1 MKNKNLIVKEII
13 RYFADKKNIST
24 IYLFG
29 SFAKNFNRKD
39 SDIDIAV
46 LFKKNLDKL
55 ERFNLVLE
63 FVLELENILGEKID
77 IIDIENA
84 DPFFIHQVM
93 LGKIIVIDKDTER
106 RVSFEVDKRR
116 TFFDMQPFYELYYSQ
131 SVKRLK
137 EKATNG

>member
-1 MKNKNLIVKEII
+1 MKNKNFIVKEIK
-13 RYFADKKNIST
+13 RYFADKKNVST

-29 SFAKNFNRKD
+29 SFAKNFSRKD

-46 LFKKNLDKL
+46 LFKKNLDEL

-63 FVLELENILGEKID
+63 FALELENILGKKID
-77 IIDIENA
+77 IINIENA

-93 LGKIIVIDKDTER
+93 LDKIIVIDKDTER

-116 TFFDMQPFYELYYSQ
+116 TFFDMQPFYELYYSK
-131 SVKRLK
+131 SVERLK
-137 EKATNG
+137 EKAING

>member
-1 MKNKNLIVKEII
+1 MKNKNLIAKEIN

-63 FVLELENILGEKID
+63 FALELENILGKKID

-93 LGKIIVIDKDTER
+93 LGKIIIIDKDTER

-116 TFFDMQPFYELYYSQ
+116 TFFDMQPFYELYYAK
-131 SVKRLK
+131 SVERFK

>member
-1 MKNKNLIVKEII
+1 MKNKNLIVKEIN
-13 RYFADKKNIST
+13 RYFADKKNVST

-29 SFAKNFNRKD
+29 SFSKNFNRKD

-46 LFKKNLDKL
+46 LFKKNLDEL
-55 ERFNLVLE
+55 ERFNQVLE
-63 FVLELENILGEKID
+63 FALELENILGKKID

-93 LGKIIVIDKDTER
+93 LGKIIVVDNDTER

-116 TFFDMQPFYELYYSQ
+116 TFFDMQPFYELYYAR
-131 SVKRLK
+131 SVERLK
-137 EKATNG
+137 EKAING

>member
-1 MKNKNLIVKEII
+1 MKNKNLIIKEINK
-13 RYFADKKNIST
+13 YFADKKNIST

-46 LFKKNLDKL
+46 LFKKNLGEH

-63 FVLELENILGEKID
+63 FALELENILGKKID

-84 DPFFIHQVM
+84 DPFFIHQIM
-93 LGKIIVIDKDTER
+93 LDKIIVIDNDTER

-116 TFFDMQPFYELYYSQ
+116 TFFDMQPFYELYYTQ
-131 SVKRLK
+131 SIKRLK
-137 EKATNG
+137 EKAING

>member
-1 MKNKNLIVKEII
+1 MKNKNLIVKEIN

-29 SFAKNFNRKD
+29 SFAKNFDRKD

-63 FVLELENILGEKID
+63 FALELENILGKKID

-93 LGKIIVIDKDTER
+93 LGKIIVVDNDTER

-116 TFFDMQPFYELYYSQ
+116 TFFDMQPFYELYYAR
-131 SVKRLK
+131 SVERLK
-137 EKATNG
+137 EKAING